1 MPYDPGTVLVVDD
14 DVHLSRTVCDILKLN
29 GYDAVSAPTGTRGL
43 EYATGHPDRVPV
55 ALVDLRL
62 PDMDGLELVAR
73 LREVSELTQVVILT
87 GNASLD
93 TAVAALRENSC
104 DYLIKPVAPEKLVAT
119 VRRGVQRW
127 YHRSVEEDL
136 RRDRERFQLLV
147 EALSEVITIV
157 APDGLIQWQSP
168 SAFQTLGHEPGALMG
183 TRFVDHVRADERQA
197 VVRSLALASSAPG
210 DERAFEFHF
219 RTAAGEWCLLE
230 GVARTLHQRSD
241 APIVVTG
248 RDITERRLLED
259 ELRQS
264 QKMESIGRLAGGVA
278 HDFNNQLTAII
289 SSVDLAGL
297 ERDVP
302 DAVAEELR
310 EIRLAAERAARLT
323 RQLLIFSR
331 KDVAKPRRLDVNE
344 VVRSMQ
350 SMLGRL
356 LPANIDLVTELRA
369 DLPPVVIDMT
379 QLEQILLNL
388 VVNARDAMPLGRGG
402 RIVLRTVSS
411 ENDPLHDH
419 SDDSTTAPD
428 GWVVLEVEDD
438 GVGMTDDVL
447 ERIFEPFFTTKRSGT
462 GLGLST
468 VYGIVKQS
476 GGEVE
481 VHTRPGGGTVFE
493 VFLPSVDEAPEPVPV
508 TEREEPPRAAPGGET
523 ILVVEDEDAVRDFA
537 EKALRRKGYDVL
549 AANGGAEAL
558 RIMAERGAPVA
569 LVLTDVV
576 MPEMSGPELVRRLGV
591 EHGGTPVIFTSGYTE
606 DQVVN
611 RGGTATGIH
620 FLPKPFSPA
629 DLARKVREV
638 LDDCEPHT

>member
-447 ERIFEPFFTTKRSGT
+447 ERIFEPFFTTKGQGRGT
-462 GLGLST
+462 GLGLAT
-468 VYGIVKQS
+468 CYGIVTRA
-476 GGEVE
+476 GGVIRARSTPGAGTTFQ
-481 VHTRPGGGTVFE
+481 VLLPARPGAEGP
-493 VFLPSVDEAPEPVPV
+493 LPARPEPPASAVGSGRV
-508 TEREEPPRAAPGGET
+508 
-523 ILVVEDEDAVRDFA
+523 ILMVEDDDAVRRVLCKML
-537 EKALRRKGYDVL
+537 ERQGYHVIA
-549 AANGGAEAL
+549 AANGPAALSNLPDGPVHLLITDLVMPGMSGREVAEAVKA
-558 RIMAERGAPVA
+558 RCPEAG
-569 LVLTDVV
+569 VL
-576 MPEMSGPELVRRLGV
+576 
-591 EHGGTPVIFTSGYTE
+591 FTSGYADVE
-606 DQVVN
+606 SLGEGPLPYGGDLVN
-611 RGGTATGIH
+611 
-620 FLPKPFSPA
+620 KPVDANDFFARVA
-629 DLARKVREV
+629 DALLRAG
-638 LDDCEPHT
+638 